1 MKRILKKIFH
11 TWKIQR
17 QLQANYH
24 FISSNPY
31 IYKSE
36 NYPDSFLSKVIK
48 QTTFIIDKNPV
59 PRKIYTFWT
68 GNNPMSESR
77 QSHFELLKL
86 VAGVEVV
93 LITPNNLSEYI
104 LPEYPLHHAFKY
116 LSLVHKAD
124 YLRCYFMHHYG
135 GGYSDIKAA
144 QYNWSPVFDTLDC
157 SNAYFIGYPEI
168 KAEDLAPVE
177 GKIGED
183 MQCYFSIIA
192 GNCAYIFRKQ
202 TPFTQEWYNE
212 LLNRMDNYAEQLENN
227 PGNVLG
233 NNPGY
238 PIPWTNILGDIF
250 HPLCLKY
257 TDKIL
262 LDNTLRPNLENY
274 R

>member
-1 MKRILKKIFH
+1 MRRILKKIFH

-17 QLQANYH
+17 QLQANYR

-48 QTTFIIDKNPV
+48 QTTFIIDKDPV

-86 VAGVEVV
+86 VSGVEVV

-144 QYNWSPVFDTLDC
+144 QYN
-157 SNAYFIGYPEI
+157 
-168 KAEDLAPVE
+168 
-177 GKIGED
+177 
-183 MQCYFSIIA
+183 
-192 GNCAYIFRKQ
+192 
-202 TPFTQEWYNE
+202 
-212 LLNRMDNYAEQLENN
+212 
-227 PGNVLG
+227 
-233 NNPGY
+233 
-238 PIPWTNILGDIF
+238 
-250 HPLCLKY
+250 
-257 TDKIL
+257 
-262 LDNTLRPNLENY
+262 
-274 R
+274 